1 MMSCDP
7 QKRDR
12 ALQMLRS
19 VLLLVSDPGTEKL
32 PSLVQKK
39 ETVRSCNHLHQHQL
53 LEKTFESSGHNF
65 ESPGEFLF
73 IYLFLNLIN

>member
-39 ETVRSCNHLHQHQL
+39 ETVRSCDHLHQNQL
-53 LEKTFESSGHNF
+53 LEKKFEGSGHNF
-65 ESPGEFLF
+65 ESPEELF
-73 IYLFLNLIN
+73 IYLFIFKFN